1 MASCIFGPVA
11 SRRLGLSLGV
21 DLVPLKF
28 CTYDCLYCQVGGTT
42 NLTTKRKEYIPL
54 DTVIKELTAKL
65 DTAPDYITLSG
76 SGEPTLYAP
85 LESLINSIKQITDIP
100 LAVLTNGSLLWQVD
114 IRQALAQA
122 DLVCPSLDAGC
133 EATFG
138 KINRPCPEITFDKML
153 QGLIDFRR
161 EFTGD
166 YWLEVFIIK
175 GINTDPA
182 ELEKLADCIKRI
194 SPDRVQV
201 NSATRPTAES
211 SVAAPSREEL
221 EQIAVQLADNAEVI
235 ADFSQVL
242 KPKDFTTHLQ
252 DVLNL
257 LKRRPCSVD
266 DIADGLGLPRP
277 EVLKYLAE
285 LTAKGKIAGQTQHN
299 ILYYKALGQPPK

>member
-1 MASCIFGPVA
+1 MATCIFGPVA
-11 SRRLGLSLGV
+11 SRRLGLSLGI

-28 CTYDCLYCQVGGTT
+28 CTYDCVYCQVGRTT
-42 NLTTKRKEYIPL
+42 NLTTERKEYVPL
-54 DTVIKELTAKL
+54 DTVIKELKAKL
-65 DTAPDYITLSG
+65 DTAPDYVTLSG

-133 EATFG
+133 EATFFE
-138 KINRPCPEITFDKML
+138 INRPCPEITFDKML
-153 QGLIDFRR
+153 QGLIDFRQQ
-161 EFTGD
+161 FTGS

-194 SPDRVQV
+194 APDRVQV

-211 SVAAPSREEL
+211 SVAAPLREEL
-221 EQIAVQLADNAEVI
+221 EQIAGQLADNAEV
-235 ADFSQVL
+235 
-242 KPKDFTTHLQ
+242 
-252 DVLNL
+252 
-257 LKRRPCSVD
+257 
-266 DIADGLGLPRP
+266 ADGLSMSQP
-277 EVLKYLAE
+277 EVLKYIAE
-285 LTAKGKIAGQTQHN
+285 LRAKGKIAGQTRNN
-299 ILYYKALGQPPK
+299 IIFYKALGQH